1 MRNRWLPVVV
11 LLAALLALPR
21 EVRAQGAL
29 QASIAGVVHDS
40 SGAVLP
46 GVTVEASSPSL
57 IEKSRSAVSDDA
69 GRYRI
74 VGLVQ
79 GTYTITFTL
88 QGFNSIKREGIVLTG
103 SLTATIDA
111 EMHVGSLEET
121 VTVTGES
128 PIVDVQSTKQQ
139 RVITSDTFTSIPGSR
154 NYHNLV
160 VLVPGLN
167 AAGQNVGGIN
177 GPAPLNVGGHGGA
190 PAEGR
195 FNVDGLGVNGSSGG
209 GTLYVTDTAT
219 AAEVSIDVTGGLG
232 EAEAGGPVINV
243 VPKTGGN
250 TFSGSGFAAGSNGSM
265 QGSNFDAALVAAGL
279 REPGKLKKLWETN
292 GAIGG
297 PIVKDK
303 FWFFLTGRDQ
313 GTQRYVAG
321 MYVNKNAGN
330 PNSFVYEPDLT
341 QQAISDGA
349 WEGATLRTTWQISN
363 RQKLNLFWDEQHMC
377 RNCWGGGS
385 ATVSPEAQDGS
396 QNVNY
401 IHAYQAAYSAPITS
415 KILLEAGFG
424 AVNPS
429 YGNPRDGFNRS
440 IVRTVEQGGPIAGLA
455 YRSMFWDQV
464 RSFTP
469 RYRASL
475 SYVPGAQN
483 FKFGIETINNWS
495 TRNYQRG
502 EGLQYR
508 LNNGVPN
515 QLTMLLNDFTETAN
529 VRNMGIFAQN
539 RWTIRRF
546 TLEGGVRYDN
556 AVSST
561 PEQVVGPSRFVP
573 TAIVFPAQDLVKGY
587 KDITFRGGAAID
599 LTGDGKTSLKINIGR
614 YEDPAQWA
622 GVFIEPNPARTR
634 FGGGVPPQTT
644 RSWGDANKNYVPDCD
659 LLNPAANG
667 ECGPTANQNFG
678 GLSTP
683 AATYDPAVLQGWGV
697 RPANWQFGL
706 SLQREIL
713 PRVSVEAGYHRRNF
727 DSFLNTDPITSTSTL
742 TTTFTATDN
751 RAVTPADYNPY
762 SIPVQADPR
771 LPRSSGYV
779 ISGLYD
785 ISPAAFG
792 KTDNFISRATNY
804 GSPANYWHGVDVQVN
819 ARLGGRFTVQGGT
832 STGRVVNDTCDLV
845 IDNPSKYDCRKV
857 YPFQTEIRG
866 LAVYTVPKINVQ
878 VSGTL
883 QSHPGVEI
891 TALWNVPAATIA
903 QSLGRAPAG
912 NVANVPI
919 NIVTAGERYGD
930 RVNQV
935 DMRVAKLLKFGRLR
949 TNVGVDVYNLFNSN
963 VALTY
968 VTTYGPTWANPN
980 SVLDAR
986 FAKVSAQFDF

>member
-1 MRNRWLPVVV
+1 
-11 LLAALLALPR
+11 
-21 EVRAQGAL
+21 
-29 QASIAGVVHDS
+29 VVHDS

-57 IEKSRSAVSDDA
+57 IEKSRSVISDDG

-79 GTYTITFTL
+79 GSYTITFTL
-88 QGFNSIKREGIVLTG
+88 QGFNSVRREGIVLTG
-103 SLTATIDA
+103 SLTATVDA

-209 GTLYVTDTAT
+209 GTLYVTDTAN

-250 TFSGSGFAAGSNGSM
+250 TFSGSGFAAGSNGAM
-265 QGSNFDAALVAAGL
+265 QGSNFDSALIAAGL

-313 GTQRYVAG
+313 GTQRYIAG

-330 PNSFVYEPDLT
+330 PDSFTYDPDFS
-341 QQAISDGA
+341 QQAISDGV
-349 WEGATLRTTWQISN
+349 WEGATLRTTWQISA
-363 RQKLNLFWDEQHMC
+363 RQKVNLFWDEQHMC

-385 ATVSPEAQDGS
+385 ATTSPEAQDGS
-396 QNVNY
+396 QNINF
-401 IHAYQAAYSAPITS
+401 IHAYQASYSAPLTS
-415 KILLEAGFG
+415 KVLLEAGFG

-440 IVRTVEQGGPIAGLA
+440 IVRTVEQAGPIPGLA

-475 SYVPGAQN
+475 SYVTGAQN
-483 FKFGIETINNWS
+483 VKFGIETINNWS

-546 TLEGGVRYDN
+546 TLEGGIRYDN
-556 AVSST
+556 AVSSS
-561 PEQVVGPSRFVP
+561 PEQVIGPSRFVP
-573 TAIVFPAQDLVKGY
+573 TAIVFPAQDIVKGY
-587 KDITFRGGAAID
+587 KDITLRGGAAVD

-644 RSWGDANKNYVPDCD
+644 RSWNDANRNYVPDCN
-659 LLNPAANG
+659 LLNPLANG

-678 GLSTP
+678 GLSSP

-697 RPANWQFGL
+697 RPANWQFGV

-762 SIPVQADPR
+762 SISVPADSR

-804 GSPANYWHGVDVQVN
+804 GTPVNYWHGVDVQVN
-819 ARLGGRFTVQGGT
+819 ARLGGGFTVQGGT

-857 YPFQTEIRG
+857 YPFQTELRG
-866 LAVYTVPKINVQ
+866 LAIYTVPKINVQ

-891 TALWNVPAATIA
+891 TALWNVPAAVIA

-919 NIVTAGERYGD
+919 NILTAGERYGD